1 MVGIYH
7 KGHDLESTEISWK
20 YNTIIWIYKVPQPIE
35 ILYPYMNIYKVLH
48 GTEISRKLQY
58 INMNWVF
65 QTTEISRKIQYP
77 YMNILSAV
85 GHWNIQKRPRSL
97 CEYIESC
104 KALKYPWKCRIPIWI
119 YQILQ
124 GTEISW
130 KVPYPYVNILSL
142 LGHWNILKSK
152 ISSFEY
158 IKSLRVEK
166 YPKNEISP
174 FVNIYVKSL
183 KELEWPQKM

>member
-35 ILYPYMNIYKVLH
+35 IQYPYMNIYQVLH

-58 INMNWVF
+58 I
-65 QTTEISRKIQYP
+65 YL
-77 YMNILSAV
+77 NILSLSD
-85 GHWNIQKRPRSL
+85 HWNIRKNTISL
-97 CEYIESC
+97 YEYIECCRALKHPGKCEYIESC
-104 KALKYPWKCRIPIWI
+104 KAQKYPWKCKIPIWI
-119 YQILQ
+119 NQILQ

-130 KVPYPYVNILSL
+130 KVSYPYVNILSL

-152 ISSFEY
+152 ISVFVY

-166 YPKNEISP
+166 YPKSEISP
-174 FVNIYVKSL
+174 FVHIYVKSL
-183 KELEWPQKM
+183 KEHECPEKM

>member
-1 MVGIYH
+1 MT
-7 KGHDLESTEISWK
+7 LRALK
-20 YNTIIWIYKVPQPIE
+20 YPENTIPLYEYIKSLSPLKYYILIWIYIKSFTA
-35 ILYPYMNIYKVLH
+35 LKYPENYNIFIWIY
-48 GTEISRKLQY
+48 
-58 INMNWVF
+58 WVF
-65 QTTEISRKIQYP
+65 QTTEISGKIQYP

-85 GHWNIQKRPRSL
+85 GHWNIRKRPISL
-97 CEYIESC
+97 CEYFESC

-142 LGHWNILKSK
+142 LGYWNILKSK
-152 ISSFEY
+152 ISSFVY

-183 KELEWPQKM
+183 KELECPQKM